1 MSNGPP
7 FYVLWSIPLNYSRL
21 LSETKITSP
30 RTLLQA
36 LQTLHSPPYNVEHVV
51 ISSIPLPVSLVE
63 KLGLPLSSSAA
74 PARYTSL
81 LDQRSYGQAEEGEEA
96 KETEDEILVCFAS
109 TRSKNPG
116 DAPETYGYA
125 LPTIRGYYS
134 GVGDLFSA
142 LVLGHYQD
150 RRYKPQSPDAAK
162 EEKEEKE
169 EKEGES
175 GNGSGRTL
183 ERAVSLALLGV
194 QIVLLKTHLSTLP
207 LNDSDDNDHNNNV
220 GDLDCIPSD
229 DELDKEDNKEDDKK
243 DNKEDADDVE
253 PLRRPA
259 RRARRMRLREL
270 RVVQERRA
278 LMDLADDEDA
288 DGGGGWKGKRLDWD
302 ALLKEA

>member
-1 MSNGPP
+1 
-7 FYVLWSIPLNYSRL
+7 
-21 LSETKITSP
+21 
-30 RTLLQA
+30 
-36 LQTLHSPPYNVEHVV
+36 
-51 ISSIPLPVSLVE
+51 LVE
-63 KLGLPLSSSAA
+63 KLGLPSSSSAA
-74 PARYTSL
+74 PGRYTSL
-81 LDQRSYGQAEEGEEA
+81 LAPNERSYGQAEEGKEA
-96 KETEDEILVCFAS
+96 KETEAEDEILVCFAS

-116 DAPETYGYA
+116 YAMPETYGYA

-142 LVLGHYQD
+142 LVLGHYKDQ
-150 RRYKPQSPDAAK
+150 RSLDAAK

-169 EKEGES
+169 EEEGR
-175 GNGSGRTL
+175 SGRTL

-207 LNDSDDNDHNNNV
+207 LNHNNNNHNDNNNV

-229 DELDKEDNKEDDKK
+229 DELDKEDNREDKKED
-243 DNKEDADDVE
+243 DDVE

-278 LMDLADDEDA
+278 LMDLADDENE
-288 DGGGGWKGKRLDWD
+288 DGDGGWKGKRLDWD
-302 ALLKEA
+302 ALLREEEVSR

>member
-1 MSNGPP
+1 M
-7 FYVLWSIPLNYSRL
+7 
-21 LSETKITSP
+21 
-30 RTLLQA
+30 
-36 LQTLHSPPYNVEHVV
+36 
-51 ISSIPLPVSLVE
+51 VE

-74 PARYTSL
+74 PGRYTSL
-81 LDQRSYGQAEEGEEA
+81 LAPQGHNQAEEAKEAKEA

-109 TRSKNPG
+109 TRPKQEQYSEG
-116 DAPETYGYA
+116 DADAMPETYGYA

-142 LVLGHYQD
+142 LVLGHYKDQ
-150 RRYKPQSPDAAK
+150 RSLSAAK
-162 EEKEEKE
+162 EEKE
-169 EKEGES
+169 G
-175 GNGSGRTL
+175 GSGSGSGKTL

-194 QIVLLKTHLSTLP
+194 QIVLLKTHLSTLS
-207 LNDSDDNDHNNNV
+207 LHNHNDNNDNSNNV

-229 DELDKEDNKEDDKK
+229 DELDKEDNRE
-243 DNKEDADDVE
+243 DNKEDNKEDSKEDGDDVE

-278 LMDLADDEDA
+278 LMALADDENE
-288 DGGGGWKGKRLDWD
+288 DGDGGWKGKRLDWD